1 MYYGRVIGTVVA
13 SQKDER
19 FFGRKLL
26 VVEKVD
32 CRGEADGE
40 AFVAVDYAQAGPGD
54 FVALTKSKDAAWPA
68 ERNLPVDAGI
78 MGIIDSV
85 DLPGLVKAPRLDA
98 AKAAGP
104 TAGRAG
110 PGKR

>member
-32 CRGEADGE
+32 CRGEVDGE